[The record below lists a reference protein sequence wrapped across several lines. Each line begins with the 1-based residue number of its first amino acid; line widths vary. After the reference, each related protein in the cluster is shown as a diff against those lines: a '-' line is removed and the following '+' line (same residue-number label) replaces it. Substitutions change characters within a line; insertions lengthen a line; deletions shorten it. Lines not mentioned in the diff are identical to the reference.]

1 MSQGDYIRFKKLS
14 AKLRNVSNK
23 EDFPQV
29 LQSQDF
35 TNYLEYSVLNMNK
48 NTKTTY
54 QLLNTSTNS
63 VIFDMKL
70 KDTSTCSTL
79 FCPVEG
85 VPSIRRSNQ
94 EESTEFLNGEGVP
107 VVTAVRKFVKNPTQI
122 HTKRCAALFECIKAN
137 GPGLPPPAGNPP
149 PRP

>member
-23 EDFPQV
+23 ADFPQV

-54 QLLNTSTNS
+54 QLLNTSSNS

-70 KDTSTCSTL
+70 KDTSACSTL
-79 FCPVEG
+79 ICPKING
-85 VPSIRRSNQ
+85 TTGRRVNQ
-94 EESTEFLNGEGVP
+94 EESTEFLNGNGVP

-122 HTKRCAALFECIKAN
+122 HTKKCSAYGDCITTV
-137 GPGLPPPAGNPP
+137 
-149 PRP
+149 

>member
-79 FCPVEG
+79 ICPKING
-85 VPSIRRSNQ
+85 PAGRRVNQ
-94 EESTEFLNGEGVP
+94 ADSTGFLNGEGMP
-107 VVTAVRKFVKNPTQI
+107 VVSAVRKFVKHPVQI
-122 HTKRCAALFECIKAN
+122 HTAKCSAYSDCIA
-137 GPGLPPPAGNPP
+137 PTADSSV
-149 PRP
+149 

>member
-14 AKLRNVSNK
+14 AKMRNVSNK

-35 TNYLEYSVLNMNK
+35 TNYLEYSVLHMNK

-70 KDTSTCSTL
+70 KNTSGCSTL
-79 FCPVEG
+79 FCPDEG

-122 HTKRCAALFECIKAN
+122 HTKKCSAYGDCITTV
-137 GPGLPPPAGNPP
+137 
-149 PRP
+149 

>member
-14 AKLRNVSNK
+14 AKMRNVSNK

-35 TNYLEYSVLNMNK
+35 TNYLEYSVLHMNK

-70 KDTSTCSTL
+70 KNTSGCST
-79 FCPVEG
+79 FICPNVSG
-85 VPSIRRSNQ
+85 TTTRRVNQ

-122 HTKRCAALFECIKAN
+122 HTKKCSAYGDCITTV
-137 GPGLPPPAGNPP
+137 
-149 PRP
+149 